1 MDYKNWYSQLPCLT
15 FSIKRD
21 GMKPP
26 PLVVHKSAGGSL
38 TRRPKEFLCEIFLH
52 SFKQKQLYIFFPQ
65 IFKTDFN
72 HMHSFRHM

>member
-26 PLVVHKSAGGSL
+26 PRVVHKSAGGSL

-52 SFKQKQLYIFFPQ
+52 SFKQKQLYIFSSN
-65 IFKTDFN
+65 I
-72 HMHSFRHM
+72 